1 MHSAKR
7 PKRGSSWQAI
17 GALVAHF
24 RRAAR
29 LTQEQFAELAN
40 LHVDT
45 VGSIEQGRLAL
56 QLDRAEQFDELLGTG
71 GVLAI
76 AVAKMPMRERI
87 PTFAQGLVDIEQE
100 AVSILSYET
109 QMMPGLLQTK
119 DYCRASF
126 DSRFPRF
133 EDETA
138 EQWVNSRIERQQIW
152 QRRQPPFGHFILEE
166 GILRTALGGTDVMRE
181 QIRALREYS
190 DLDHVGIQ
198 IMPMGRVPHAGLAG
212 PMLLLENPDH
222 DHMVYLEVQR
232 ASFLVDDPAEVS
244 VYQLKYGMLRSQ
256 ALSPEESA
264 CLLDGLLGES

>member
-1 MHSAKR
+1 MHTAKK

-17 GALVAHF
+17 GAGVAHF
-24 RRAAR
+24 RKRAR
-29 LTQEQFAELAN
+29 LTQEQFAERAN

-56 QLDRAEQFDELLGTG
+56 QPDRAEQFDELLGTG
-71 GVLAI
+71 GVLA
-76 AVAKMPMRERI
+76 VLVEKMPVRERM
-87 PTFAQGLVDIEQE
+87 PQFAQGLVDIEQE

-109 QMMPGLLQTK
+109 QMVPGLLQTK

-126 DSRFPRF
+126 DCRFPRF
-133 EDETA
+133 EDEAA
-138 EQWVNSRIERQQIW
+138 EQWVTSRMERQQIW
-152 QRRQPPFGHFILEE
+152 QRKQPPFGHFILEE
-166 GILRTALGGTDVMRE
+166 GILRTALGGAAVMRE

-190 DLDHVGIQ
+190 DLVHMGLQ

-212 PMLLLENPDH
+212 PMLLLETPDH

-232 ASFLVDDPAEVS
+232 ASFLVDEPDEVS

-264 CLLDGLLGES
+264 CLLDRLLGES